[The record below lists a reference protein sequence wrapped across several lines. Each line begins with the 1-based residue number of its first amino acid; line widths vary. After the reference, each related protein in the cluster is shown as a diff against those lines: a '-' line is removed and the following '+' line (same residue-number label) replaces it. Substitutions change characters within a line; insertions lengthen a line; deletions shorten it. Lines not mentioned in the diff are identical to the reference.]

1 MDVDAN
7 VDLDVDGRD
16 VRVMAI
22 DPGVTGAL
30 AVVSYINGEL
40 TVEAV
45 HDLPTWSEKTS
56 TGKTR
61 RYVDPVALL
70 AMVKAIGPVDR
81 VLCER
86 LTAPPG
92 IASTVAFSLGAT
104 AATISAVMRF
114 AKLTPRLVSPIVWK
128 RALDVPADKEAARK
142 HAARL
147 FKTEAPWSRK
157 KDHNRAE
164 AALIGA
170 YGALAA

>member
-1 MDVDAN
+1 MDVD
-7 VDLDVDGRD
+7 VDVDADWTGD

-30 AVVSYINGEL
+30 AVISYINGEL
-40 TVEAV
+40 RVEAV
-45 HDLPTWSEKTS
+45 YDLPTWSEKTS
-56 TGKTR
+56 SGKTR
-61 RYVDPVALL
+61 RHVDPVALL
-70 AMVKAIGPVDR
+70 ALVRRIGPVDR
-81 VLCER
+81 VICER

-104 AATISAVMRF
+104 AATVAAVMRI
-114 AKLTPRLVSPIVWK
+114 AKVSYKLVSPVIWK

-142 HAARL
+142 HASRL
-147 FKTEAPWSRK
+147 FKTSEPWERK